1 MDRFLRPIPYPL
13 NSSARHDF
21 IRYLR
26 LGFAYSYQRALAAAG
41 EANRVARYTLGPNE
55 KCEARTRM
63 GTPCRCKAMRNGRCR
78 LHGGMSTG
86 PRI

>member
-1 MDRFLRPIPYPL
+1 MDRNLRPIPYPPD
-13 NSSARHDF
+13 SSARRDF
-21 IRYLR
+21 IQYLR
-26 LGFAYSYQRALAAAG
+26 LGLGHSYQRALAAAG
-41 EANRVARYTLGPNE
+41 EANRVARYTLMPNE